1 MRLRPTTALLA
12 LSLVFASPAAAQVLS
27 GRVLDAAD
35 GEPVP
40 QARISVLNA
49 EGRMVGRTTSAENGT
64 FSLQLRLPGL
74 VRLRAERTGYSATLT
89 QPVQVGNL
97 EVLQVDVR
105 MAVQALAVE
114 PLTVIGRTQPK
125 RRESLAVSGF
135 YEREAR
141 GFGRFLRREEIE
153 RYANADVAQVI
164 DRLPG
169 TTRIGNNI
177 VFDRSSM
184 VGAIYRSQTGKG
196 AQCLP
201 LVYLDGIRMAGS
213 LNRMVHPEH
222 LEAVETFSGASQIP
236 VQYAGSDSACGV
248 ILLWTRKE
256 P

>member
-74 VRLRAERTGYSATLT
+74 VRLRAERTGYSATVT
-89 QPVQVGNL
+89 QAVQVGNL

-105 MAVQALAVE
+105 MAVQALAGE

-141 GFGRFLRREEIE
+141 GFGRFLRRE
-153 RYANADVAQVI
+153 
-164 DRLPG
+164 
-169 TTRIGNNI
+169 
-177 VFDRSSM
+177 
-184 VGAIYRSQTGKG
+184 
-196 AQCLP
+196 
-201 LVYLDGIRMAGS
+201 
-213 LNRMVHPEH
+213 
-222 LEAVETFSGASQIP
+222 
-236 VQYAGSDSACGV
+236 
-248 ILLWTRKE
+248 
-256 P
+256 

>member
-1 MRLRPTTALLA
+1 MILRPILALLA
-12 LSLVFASPAAAQVLS
+12 LFPAIAAPAAAQVLS

-35 GEPVP
+35 GQPVP
-40 QARISVLNA
+40 QARISVLGA

-64 FSLQLRLPGL
+64 FSLHLRVTGL
-74 VRLRAERTGYSATLT
+74 VRLRAERTGYSVTLT
-89 QPVQVGNL
+89 QPVQVGVQ
-97 EVLQVDVR
+97 ETLQVDVR

-114 PLTVIGRTQPK
+114 PLTVIGRTRPK
-125 RRESLAVSGF
+125 RRESLAISGF
-135 YEREAR
+135 YDREAR